1 MEKIVKSV
9 DASKWTTVHTLM
21 FASVAVGYFMWGVIS
36 SIAPLLY
43 PNINSVL
50 FLLTPTLAAL
60 AGNLIL
66 SFFSDRKLGR
76 KVTFFITMTL
86 YSVGTILIILA
97 SVLSG
102 FNTTSLAQFP
112 YILLIVIGIILG
124 EFGVEGEVPVMLS
137 YSAEMMP
144 INYRDSILILGPNF
158 DNIGATVAA
167 LIGYLTFSLSN
178 SFMIE
183 LLAVSLVAVL
193 GIVFAIVIRFLLP
206 ESVRWLVTKGDLGKA
221 EKEASKVAKETREL
235 DIQVQVKD
243 NTNLT
248 FRYIILVVLG
258 VAQYLTYGLMAFTVA
273 DYYFSSSQTPFII
286 FIANL
291 GASVSGFLAT
301 LVVRRI
307 NTRMFSMIS
316 YLGGT
321 LSMIPIVLLT
331 MNFNIQIFFVLLFV
345 NMLFSEFSWAVRT
358 VYEPVL
364 MPSNVRAF
372 MIGLIRIFPITAY
385 GISLVVTSSFS
396 LVDYLILNF
405 ALWLMGGIV
414 SVIWYI
420 KGVDTY
426 RVPLEKLE
434 KK

>member
-1 MEKIVKSV
+1 
-9 DASKWTTVHTLM
+9 M
-21 FASVAVGYFMWGVIS
+21 FASVVVGYFMWGVIS
-36 SIAPLLY
+36 SIAPLIY
-43 PNINSVL
+43 PSINSVL

-102 FNTTSLAQFP
+102 FNTSSLAQFP

-124 EFGVEGEVPVMLS
+124 EFGVEGEVPIMLS

-144 INYRDSILILGPNF
+144 LNYRDSILILGPNF

-167 LIGYLTFSLSN
+167 LIGYLTYSLSN
-178 SFMIE
+178 SFTIE
-183 LLAVSLVAVL
+183 LLALSLVAIL
-193 GIVFAIVIRFLLP
+193 GIIFGIVIRFLLP
-206 ESVRWLVTKGDLGKA
+206 ESVRWLMAKGDISKA
-221 EKEASKVAKETREL
+221 EREANKVAKEIGEINT
-235 DIQVQVKD
+235 QTQVKD
-243 NTNLT
+243 DTSLIS
-248 FRYIILVVLG
+248 RYIFLVIIG
-258 VAQYLTYGLMAFTVA
+258 VTQYLTYGLMAFTVA

-291 GASVSGFLAT
+291 GASVSGFIAT
-301 LVVRRI
+301 VLVRRI
-307 NTRMFSMIS
+307 NTRMFSLIS
-316 YLGGT
+316 YMGGA

-331 MNFNIQIFFVLLFV
+331 MNFNVGIFYILLFI

-358 VYEPVL
+358 LYEPVL
-364 MPSNVRAF
+364 MPNNIRAF
-372 MIGLIRIFPITAY
+372 MIGLVRIFPIAAY

-396 LVDYLILNF
+396 LLDYLILNF
-405 ALWLMGGIV
+405 GLWLMGGIA
-414 SVIWYI
+414 SLIWYR
-420 KGVDTY
+420 KGVDTV